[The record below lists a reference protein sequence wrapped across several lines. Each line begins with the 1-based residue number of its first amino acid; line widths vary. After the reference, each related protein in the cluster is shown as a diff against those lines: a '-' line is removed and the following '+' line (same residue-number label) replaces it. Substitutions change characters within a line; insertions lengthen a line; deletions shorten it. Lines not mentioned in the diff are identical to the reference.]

1 MEAPKPET
9 LPPPPGVIG
18 SLKAGF
24 DTVAVHITAIL
35 LPLLLDL
42 LLWLGPHL
50 SIEKLF
56 QPVLSDV
63 RSFGSANGISAA
75 DLDRVLDI
83 YKAVFHQLNL
93 LSVLR
98 TFPIG
103 VSSLMSGLNPLAT
116 PLGAPQILQVHSVF
130 DFLGLIAL
138 LTLLGWLGGGF
149 YFRWI
154 ASLVSPKD
162 NPIGAQAVLQSLILS
177 VLWLAAAFVL
187 GIPVFLVIYLLFSVS
202 PILGQAVLLFFGFL
216 SMWLVVPLFFSAH
229 GIFMRREN
237 VFASVVSSLQ
247 MTRFTLPT
255 SSLFVLSVIMI
266 SIGLNFVWSIPP
278 ADSWMSLVGI
288 LGHAFI
294 TTALLA
300 ASFIYYR
307 DMTNWLQIVFE
318 KLKSRAIPRQTNS

>member
-1 MEAPKPET
+1 MDAPKTET

-24 DTVAVHITAIL
+24 DTIAVHITAIF

-42 LLWLGPHL
+42 LLWLGPHV

-56 QPVLSDV
+56 QPVLLDV
-63 RSFGSANGISAA
+63 RSFGSANGISAS
-75 DLDRVLDI
+75 DLNRVIDI
-83 YKAVFHQLNL
+83 YQTILHQLNL
-93 LSVLR
+93 LSILR

-103 VSSLMSGLNPLAT
+103 ITSLMSGLNPLAT
-116 PLGAPQILQVHSVF
+116 PLGAPIILQVQSAL
-130 DFLGLIAL
+130 DFLGWIVL
-138 LTLLGWLGGGF
+138 LTLVGWLGGGI

-154 ASLVSPKD
+154 ASLVTPKD
-162 NPIGAQAVLQSLILS
+162 EAVGTQAVWQSLILS
-177 VLWLAAAFVL
+177 ILWMMVTFAL
-187 GIPVFLVIYLLFSVS
+187 GIPIFLLIYVLFSIS
-202 PILGQAVLLFFGFL
+202 PILGQGVLLFLGFL

-229 GIFMRREN
+229 GIFMRRQN

-288 LGHAFI
+288 VGHAFI

-300 ASFIYYR
+300 GSFIYYR

-318 KLKSRAIPRQTNS
+318 KLKSQAVTRRA

>member
-1 MEAPKPET
+1 MNVPKSET

-24 DTVAVHITAIL
+24 DTVAVHITAIF
-35 LPLLLDL
+35 LPLVLDL

-50 SIEKLF
+50 SVEKLF
-56 QPVLSDV
+56 QPMLSDI
-63 RSFGSANGISAA
+63 RSFGHANGVSAS
-75 DLDRVLDI
+75 DLDQMIGI
-83 YKAVFHQLNL
+83 YKTVFHQFNL
-93 LSVLR
+93 LSLLR

-116 PLGAPQILQVHSVF
+116 PLGTPTIVQVHSVF
-130 DFLGLIAL
+130 DVLGWIAI

-154 ASLVSPKD
+154 ASLVTPREEA
-162 NPIGAQAVLQSLILS
+162 IGVQVVLQSVFLS
-177 VLWLAAAFVL
+177 IMWMIASFVL
-187 GIPVFLVIYLLFSVS
+187 GIPLFLVLYLLFAIN
-202 PILGQAVLLFFGFL
+202 PILGQGVLLFLGFL

-229 GIFMRREN
+229 GIFIRRQN
-237 VFASVVSSLQ
+237 VFASVISSLQ

-255 SSLFVLSVIMI
+255 SSLFVLSVILI

-278 ADSWMSLVGI
+278 SDSWMALIGI

-307 DMTNWLQIVFE
+307 DMTGWLQTVFE
-318 KLKSRAIPRQTNS
+318 KLKTRAATPQA